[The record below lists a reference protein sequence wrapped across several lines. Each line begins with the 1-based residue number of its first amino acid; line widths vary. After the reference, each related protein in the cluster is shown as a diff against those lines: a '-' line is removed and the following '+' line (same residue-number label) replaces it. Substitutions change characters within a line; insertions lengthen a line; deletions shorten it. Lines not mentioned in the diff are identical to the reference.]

1 MSYYFNLEE
10 LRREMSDARLFSRRF
25 ETMLTFKLNSLKEL
39 CGRLP
44 RENEAFFIETKK
56 SFTAFTFIVYL
67 IKNAGQVRH
76 LYIATYSTNER
87 IINALLRWREKG
99 LIGSIHLHISETI
112 KFRMPKIYERLMQ
125 LHQNGEIE
133 LSFAWSH
140 KKITCL
146 DTSAG
151 FFVVEGSGNYGE
163 NAMEE
168 QYSLKTKK
176 CMSFVADELVKWRD
190 SPVWYDRIDLDEFER
205 LAGIGYEPRQIA
217 MYYHVPEND
226 FLWYFNLVGSPLKY
240 HYERGQLLQRA
251 ASAETGDNVTQAQ
264 RFDKFRQATGYRN
277 SINKI
282 FYDDI
287 G

>member
-99 LIGSIHLHISETI
+99 LIGSIHL
-112 KFRMPKIYERLMQ
+112 IYRRP
-125 LHQNGEIE
+125 
-133 LSFAWSH
+133 S
-140 KKITCL
+140 
-146 DTSAG
+146 
-151 FFVVEGSGNYGE
+151 
-163 NAMEE
+163 
-168 QYSLKTKK
+168 
-176 CMSFVADELVKWRD
+176 SFVCRR
-190 SPVWYDRIDLDEFER
+190 YT
-205 LAGIGYEPRQIA
+205 
-217 MYYHVPEND
+217 
-226 FLWYFNLVGSPLKY
+226 
-240 HYERGQLLQRA
+240 RG
-251 ASAETGDNVTQAQ
+251 
-264 RFDKFRQATGYRN
+264 
-277 SINKI
+277 
-282 FYDDI
+282 
-287 G
+287 

>member
-10 LRREMSDARLFSRRF
+10 LRQEMSDSRFFSRRF
-25 ETMLTFKLNSLKEL
+25 ETM

-99 LIGSIHLHISETI
+99 LIGSIHLHISET
-112 KFRMPKIYERLMQ
+112 YERLML
-125 LHQNGEIE
+125 LHQDGEIE

-168 QYSLKTKK
+168 QYVFLKNKEVYEFR
-176 CMSFVADELVKWRD
+176 SG
-190 SPVWYDRIDLDEFER
+190 RI
-205 LAGIGYEPRQIA
+205 G
-217 MYYHVPEND
+217 
-226 FLWYFNLVGSPLKY
+226 
-240 HYERGQLLQRA
+240 
-251 ASAETGDNVTQAQ
+251 
-264 RFDKFRQATGYRN
+264 
-277 SINKI
+277 
-282 FYDDI
+282 
-287 G
+287 